1 MSSRGIRLCDHEK
14 SKMKTRTCGRS
25 RLPDPPSQTWM
36 FSFIGRKRW
45 NRLSFSAFVLLWVL
59 FPGLCPGVSMWTW
72 QVLHGDVSVCPCVS
86 MCVHVCVFG
95 SSVFVCLGL
104 SVVLCVVVSPLPSSV
119 SLVNS
124 TSRCSKLIYQLCLSL
139 TWRDGP
145 LTVPPGW
152 LEVGSAAKCPG

>member
-1 MSSRGIRLCDHEK
+1 
-14 SKMKTRTCGRS
+14 
-25 RLPDPPSQTWM
+25 
-36 FSFIGRKRW
+36 
-45 NRLSFSAFVLLWVL
+45 
-59 FPGLCPGVSMWTW
+59 MWTLSASRPTQPDLDVLIHW
-72 QVLHGDVSVCPCVS
+72 QKKVEPALVLCICASVGFVSRAVSGCVHVDVAGAAWGRVRVS

-145 LTVPPGW
+145 LTAPPGW